1 VHINHLITILIFQ
14 EMVSSFEAF
23 RESLFAVFYIMT
35 EQNNQQSKRVTFGVF
50 RRCIL
55 YLIDAGQVIRAV
67 ILLEFGWDPAITNLV
82 GKFDFLNLIFDV
94 VGFTMTDDI
103 RFQ

>member
-1 VHINHLITILIFQ
+1 
-14 EMVSSFEAF
+14 MVSSFEAF

-35 EQNNQQSKRVTFGVF
+35 EQNNLHAKRVTVGVI
-50 RRCIL
+50 RRCVL

-67 ILLEFGWDPAITNLV
+67 ILPEFGWDPNIISWV

-94 VGFTMTDDI
+94 VGFPMRIDN
-103 RFQ
+103 